1 MSNYT
6 TQVRYICETYAG
18 YTESKGLMSVDDIL
32 DVACPKVFDF
42 SFPFYSNDSDKLL
55 LEKKILKHY
64 YTREICCETVGRWKL
79 FLEDRLNTI
88 MPYYNQLYA
97 SAQLQFDP
105 LKDTNYTVNHD
116 GDIVSHGT
124 TLGQGTS
131 DSTGSRN
138 SVDGGQDSRNWN
150 RAEKYTEW
158 NLFSDTPQ
166 GGVAGILGAEDD
178 PSLGDNAYLTD
189 ARHIIHDGTGTNGTE
204 TATYGRTNNTTTTDH
219 AQTANNVTTDSTT
232 DNTYLET
239 IMGKRNGMTYSK
251 MLQEYRETMLN
262 IDKMVI
268 DELKDLFFTLWE

>member
-1 MSNYT
+1 MSNFT
-6 TQVRYICETYAG
+6 TEVRFICETYAG
-18 YTESKGLMSVDDIL
+18 YDESQGYASVDEI
-32 DVACPKVFDF
+32 VTKACPKIFDF
-42 SFPFYSNDSDKLL
+42 SFPFYSDDTDRLL

-97 SAQLQFDP
+97 SAKLQFDP

-116 GDIVSHGT
+116 GDIISHGT
-124 TLGQGTS
+124 TLGHGTS
-131 DSTGSRN
+131 DSNGNRN
-138 SVDGGQDSRNWN
+138 SVDGGQDVRNWN
-150 RAEKYTEW
+150 RAEKYSEW

-166 GGVAGILGAEDD
+166 GGIAGIQGAEDD

-204 TATYGRTNNTTTTDH
+204 TATYGRTNNTTNTDH
-219 AQTANNVTTDSTT
+219 GETANNVTTDSKT

-239 IMGKRNGMTYSK
+239 IVGKRNSMTYSK
-251 MLQEYRETMLN
+251 MLHEYRETMLN
-262 IDKMVI
+262 IDKMVM

>member
-18 YTESKGLMSVDDIL
+18 YTESQGFMSVDEIL

-79 FLEDRLNTI
+79 FLEDRMNTI

-105 LKDTNYTVNHD
+105 LKDTNYTLNHD

-131 DSTGSRN
+131 DSTGSRQ
-138 SVDGGQDSRNWN
+138 SIDGGQDTRNWN

-166 GGVAGILGAEDD
+166 GGIAGIQGAEDD

-189 ARHIIHDGTGTNGTE
+189 ARHVIHDGTGTSGTE
-204 TATYGRTNNTTTTDH
+204 TANYGRTNNTTTTDH
-219 AQTANNVTTDSTT
+219 ATTANNVTTDSTT
-232 DNTYLET
+232 DNTYLES
-239 IMGKRNGMTYSK
+239 IVGKRNSMTYSK

-262 IDKMVI
+262 IDKMVM